1 MWKCAIRTIL
11 NLLSTFPLNNPRIA
25 WTILILVQ
33 WAITKK
39 AVKILPLFYLVTWK
53 VFTLFILKVTVTVLH
68 NNSPFLRVKNL
79 IFHTK
84 LLFCTHFLL
93 ISNLCQVCADT
104 KLWFLFAQPRSRQL
118 CRFSTK
124 SGRSKASCFSA
135 RNSVP

>member
-68 NNSPFLRVKNL
+68 NNSPFLRVKNI
-79 IFHTK
+79 IFHTNLIYQYWK
-84 LLFCTHFLL
+84 LVNISLQLQMYEKYFLP
-93 ISNLCQVCADT
+93 C
-104 KLWFLFAQPRSRQL
+104 
-118 CRFSTK
+118 
-124 SGRSKASCFSA
+124 SCIA
-135 RNSVP
+135 PMLL